1 MITLARD
8 GMRGDLEYIWRAC
21 FGDPSDYIK
30 FFFDFRYNPNNC
42 AVYVDDESGRAVS
55 MVHMLPASI
64 TEDAESVPIQ
74 YIYALATR
82 PDHQGRGIMTAL
94 LRFDEGYAA
103 RRRQRYMALCPG
115 SRELYRLYEKKGFHR
130 CFSARRV
137 HMTRKDLLFLSAGA
151 DRDFRSRPMQIADLA
166 AVRRDV
172 LIDRE
177 GSISWDIEA
186 IRYAAGV
193 HTRGGGAVVAGAKE
207 NAAGYAFCQAR
218 GSDYKPKGGNDNK
231 PENGHV
237 EVSEF
242 IAQPEY
248 TKQLISDI
256 IKTCPQN
263 EFSFRLPM
271 SDDFFAPFG
280 DAESIGMI
288 RAVGGKPPVNILTLT
303 GAHLPYL
310 GLPLD

>member
-42 AVYVDDESGRAVS
+42 AVYIDDESGRAVG

-64 TEDAESVPIQ
+64 TEDAEAVPIQ

-82 PDHQGRGIMTAL
+82 PDHQGKGIMTAL
-94 LRFDEGYAA
+94 LRFAEGYAA

-130 CFSARRV
+130 CFSV
-137 HMTRKDLLFLSAGA
+137 RKVYMSRQDLLFLSAGA
-151 DRDFRSRPMQIADLA
+151 DQHFRPRPLQLSDLA

-177 GSISWDIEA
+177 GAVSWDMEA
-186 IRYAAGV
+186 IRYAAGI
-193 HTRGGGAVVAGAKE
+193 HAHCGGIVVAGANE
-207 NAAGYAFCQAR
+207 NAAGYAFCMAH
-218 GSDYKPKGGNDNK
+218 GDSVD
-231 PENGHV
+231 V
-237 EVSEF
+237 TEF
-242 IAQPEY
+242 IAQPDY
-248 TKQLISDI
+248 TKQLIMDI
-256 IKTCPQN
+256 LKTYPQDG
-263 EFSFRLPM
+263 FSLRLPM
-271 SDDFFAPFG
+271 SDEFFAPFG
-280 DAESIGMI
+280 DVEPIGMI
-288 RAVGGKPPVNILTLT
+288 RAVGGKNPVNILTLT
-303 GAHLPYL
+303 GVHLPYL